1 MRALQWVY
9 DTEEAIFW
17 KDYFNKPANVSIHSA
32 DWEKIYNFQ
41 MGQKKSNIVKK
52 MLHQP
57 QLDDIQIE

>member
-1 MRALQWVY
+1 MRVLQWVY

-41 MGQKKSNIVKK
+41 MGQKKVEYS
-52 MLHQP
+52 
-57 QLDDIQIE
+57 